1 MLLLMYHI
9 FAPPRLCVK
18 SSPNIPLRL
27 KIALKFPKFP
37 LDTPVLFTII
47 DRMTI
52 DATIQ
57 RLTNDGEVVAQFLV
71 DTLQGNTRDATV
83 SHRIKSAEWLAMFG
97 RLIPESAIPKYASV
111 RPRPKS
117 EPKPAKAAKPDK
129 RDKKPKVTEKQILH
143 FDIAR
148 LIKQETNDG
157 ETIIEFLIRVIS
169 KIEETGE
176 NFTPAVRMRAARE
189 LLVRGFGST
198 IPGVRR
204 ILSGKTEEL
213 DSYLSKIVREYTNYG
228 ADSIRFLVE
237 TMENKD
243 PEAESRGAASFI
255 KLMRMRPRTKPAEGF
270 TASHRVWAACELL
283 RRAYDIKTDHITY
296 EDIQAYWSARTPA
309 DARKDDPGS
318 PAASLKGFTP
328 EYLETQA
335 AKMRAAADSAAA
347 EQIDA
352 HAKQKRDAA
361 KQPADANTPSDT
373 PSRAARRRE
382 QRAARKAQ
390 KRAAGEQP
398 VTAAEKP
405 AAGEQPAA
413 AVENIA
419 VSEKSA
425 AEQRAAG
432 KTLKRIPRF
441 PNRRRTRED
450 VAEMLAFKA
459 ELESRRVDDLEPPR
473 RRKAKKRKAAA
484 EQPAAA
490 AENIAADEQP
500 GTGEQL
506 AVAAENIA
514 VSEKSADE
522 QRDDDK
528 QPAANA
534 KNIAAEK
541 PDADAEQRDVD
552 KQPAANAEKRNA
564 AAEKPDVA
572 TEQRDNAKQP
582 AAANIAA
589 KEKSATTTEQRDA
602 DKQPAAAE
610 KRNPDAEK
618 PDVATK
624 QPDYAENPDADK
636 QRDAKQ
642 PANANTPSDTPDRA
656 ARRRQKR
663 DARKAEKRAV
673 SEQPAA
679 AANIAATE
687 KRDGDKMP
695 VDNAAENPDADNTP
709 SATTSRAARR
719 RQKRAA
725 RKAQKR
731 ANPNPMPG
739 AIHVTDVDE
748 NTVVFSHEPLSIE
761 EWKRLRKTLAH
772 PDNIP
777 ANARSP

>member
-1 MLLLMYHI
+1 
-9 FAPPRLCVK
+9 
-18 SSPNIPLRL
+18 
-27 KIALKFPKFP
+27 
-37 LDTPVLFTII
+37 
-47 DRMTI
+47 MTI

-57 RLTNDGEVVAQFLV
+57 RLTGDGEIIAQFLV
-71 DTLQGNTRDATV
+71 DTLQGYTRDATV
-83 SHRIKSAEWLAMFG
+83 SHRLKSAEWLAMFG

-117 EPKPAKAAKPDK
+117 EPKPDK
-129 RDKKPKVTEKQILH
+129 RDKLDKKPKVTEKQILH

-189 LLVRGFGST
+189 LLIRGFGGT

-296 EDIQAYWSARTPA
+296 DDIQAYWSARTPA
-309 DARKDDPGS
+309 DARKDDPSS

-328 EYLETQA
+328 EYLELQA
-335 AKMRAAADSAAA
+335 AKMRDAA
-347 EQIDA
+347 EQPADAANIDA
-352 HAKQKRDAA
+352 HAKEKRDADTEN
-361 KQPADANTPSDT
+361 PADANTPSDT

-382 QRAARKAQ
+382 QRAARK
-390 KRAAGEQP
+390 
-398 VTAAEKP
+398 
-405 AAGEQPAA
+405 
-413 AVENIA
+413 
-419 VSEKSA
+419 
-425 AEQRAAG
+425 
-432 KTLKRIPRF
+432 TLKRIPLF

-459 ELESRRVDDLEPPR
+459 ELESRRPAAFEFQR
-473 RRKAKKRKAAA
+473 RQSEKRKAAA
-484 EQPAAA
+484 AQNIADAKKPDAGEQPAAA
-490 AENIAADEQP
+490 AQNIAA
-500 GTGEQL
+500 
-506 AVAAENIA
+506 
-514 VSEKSADE
+514 SEKSADE
-522 QRDDDK
+522 QRDADK
-528 QPAANA
+528 QSAVA
-534 KNIAAEK
+534 
-541 PDADAEQRDVD
+541 
-552 KQPAANAEKRNA
+552 AEKRNA

-572 TEQRDNAKQP
+572 AKQ
-582 AAANIAA
+582 
-589 KEKSATTTEQRDA
+589 SD
-602 DKQPAAAE
+602 
-610 KRNPDAEK
+610 
-618 PDVATK
+618 ATK
-624 QPDYAENPDADK
+624 QPATVDKNPAAD
-636 QRDAKQ
+636 
-642 PANANTPSDTPDRA
+642 NTPSDTPDRA
-656 ARRRQKR
+656 SRRRQKR
-663 DARKAEKRAV
+663 AARKAEKRAV

-679 AANIAATE
+679 AANIAVVKEKPKAATE
-687 KRDGDKMP
+687 QP
-695 VDNAAENPDADNTP
+695 AATIRNIAADNTP
-709 SATTSRAARR
+709 SANPGNPGRAARR
-719 RQKRAA
+719 REQRAA

-731 ANPNPMPG
+731 NAANTSIGNPMPG
-739 AIHVTDVDE
+739 AIHATDIDE
-748 NTVVFSHEPLSIE
+748 NTVVLSHEPLSIE
-761 EWKRLRKTLAH
+761 EWKRLRKTLAR

>member
-1 MLLLMYHI
+1 
-9 FAPPRLCVK
+9 
-18 SSPNIPLRL
+18 
-27 KIALKFPKFP
+27 
-37 LDTPVLFTII
+37 
-47 DRMTI
+47 MTI

-57 RLTNDGEVVAQFLV
+57 RLTGDGEIVAQFLV

-83 SHRIKSAEWLAMFG
+83 GHRIKSAEWLAMFG
-97 RLIPESAIPKYASV
+97 RLIPESAIPKYATI

-117 EPKPAKAAKPDK
+117 EPKPAKTDKPG
-129 RDKKPKVTEKQILH
+129 KKPKVTEKQILH

-176 NFTPAVRMRAARE
+176 NFTPAVRMRAAKE
-189 LLVRGFGST
+189 LLIRGFGST

-255 KLMRMRPRTKPAEGF
+255 KLMRMRPRIKPAEGF

-335 AKMRAAADSAAA
+335 AKMRDATEQPAAAN
-347 EQIDA
+347 IDA
-352 HAKQKRDAA
+352 YAKEKRDADA
-361 KQPADANTPSDT
+361 EKRDADAAENPADANTPSAN
-373 PSRAARRRE
+373 PGNPGRAARRRE
-382 QRAARKAQ
+382 KRAARKAQ

-398 VTAAEKP
+398 AAAAKKP
-405 AAGEQPAA
+405 GAGEQPAA
-413 AVENIA
+413 TAENIA

-425 AEQRAAG
+425 DEQRAAG

-473 RRKAKKRKAAA
+473 RRKAKKRKTAA

-490 AENIAADEQP
+490 AEKPDA
-500 GTGEQL
+500 GEQL
-506 AVAAENIA
+506 AAAAENIA
-514 VSEKSADE
+514 VSEKSAAE
-522 QRDDDK
+522 QRDAAKQLVAAAEQRSAVDEKPDIAADKPAGDK
-528 QPAANA
+528 QPAA
-534 KNIAAEK
+534 K
-541 PDADAEQRDVD
+541 
-552 KQPAANAEKRNA
+552 
-564 AAEKPDVA
+564 
-572 TEQRDNAKQP
+572 
-582 AAANIAA
+582 
-589 KEKSATTTEQRDA
+589 
-602 DKQPAAAE
+602 
-610 KRNPDAEK
+610 
-618 PDVATK
+618 
-624 QPDYAENPDADK
+624 NPDAD
-636 QRDAKQ
+636 
-642 PANANTPSDTPDRA
+642 NTPSDTTDRA

-663 DARKAEKRAV
+663 DARKAQKRAAG
-673 SEQPAA
+673 EQPAA
-679 AANIAATE
+679 AANIAA
-687 KRDGDKMP
+687 
-695 VDNAAENPDADNTP
+695 ENPADANTP

-725 RKAQKR
+725 RKAEKR
-731 ANPNPMPG
+731 PNANPMPG
-739 AIHVTDVDE
+739 AIHATDINE

-761 EWKRLRKTLAH
+761 EWKRLRKTLAR

>member
-1 MLLLMYHI
+1 
-9 FAPPRLCVK
+9 
-18 SSPNIPLRL
+18 
-27 KIALKFPKFP
+27 
-37 LDTPVLFTII
+37 
-47 DRMTI
+47 MTI

-57 RLTNDGEVVAQFLV
+57 RLTGDGEIIAQFLV
-71 DTLQGNTRDATV
+71 DTLQGYTRNATV
-83 SHRIKSAEWLAMFG
+83 SHRLKSAEWLTAFG
-97 RLIPESAIPKYASV
+97 RLIPESAIPKSATI

-117 EPKPAKAAKPDK
+117 EPKPDK
-129 RDKKPKVTEKQILH
+129 RDKLDKKPKVTEKQILH

-189 LLVRGFGST
+189 LLVRGFGGT

-335 AKMRAAADSAAA
+335 AKMRDAA
-347 EQIDA
+347 EQPADA
-352 HAKQKRDAA
+352 AENIADAKQPDAD
-361 KQPADANTPSDT
+361 KNPADANTPSDT

-382 QRAARKAQ
+382 QRAER
-390 KRAAGEQP
+390 
-398 VTAAEKP
+398 
-405 AAGEQPAA
+405 
-413 AVENIA
+413 
-419 VSEKSA
+419 
-425 AEQRAAG
+425 
-432 KTLKRIPRF
+432 KTLKRIPLF

-459 ELESRRVDDLEPPR
+459 ELESRRPAAFEFQR
-473 RRKAKKRKAAA
+473 RQSEKRKAAA
-484 EQPAAA
+484 AQ
-490 AENIAADEQP
+490 NIADAKKPDA
-500 GTGEQL
+500 GEQL
-506 AVAAENIA
+506 AAAAQNIA
-514 VSEKSADE
+514 VSEKSA
-522 QRDDDK
+522 
-528 QPAANA
+528 
-534 KNIAAEK
+534 
-541 PDADAEQRDVD
+541 
-552 KQPAANAEKRNA
+552 
-564 AAEKPDVA
+564 
-572 TEQRDNAKQP
+572 
-582 AAANIAA
+582 
-589 KEKSATTTEQRDA
+589 TTEQRDA

-610 KRNPDAEK
+610 KSATTAEKRNAVAEK
-618 PDVATK
+618 PDVAAK
-624 QPDYAENPDADK
+624 QPADDK
-636 QRDAKQ
+636 QRDDKN
-642 PANANTPSDTPDRA
+642 PANANTLSANPGNLGRA
-656 ARRRQKR
+656 ARRR
-663 DARKAEKRAV
+663 
-673 SEQPAA
+673 EQ
-679 AANIAATE
+679 
-687 KRDGDKMP
+687 
-695 VDNAAENPDADNTP
+695 
-709 SATTSRAARR
+709 
-719 RQKRAA
+719 RAA

-731 ANPNPMPG
+731 KAASANNHANGKPRGNGSANANTPAANEKNGKPQ
-739 AIHVTDVDE
+739 AIHATNGKTPEGAAAIILD
-748 NTVVFSHEPLSIE
+748 SEPLSIE
-761 EWKRLRKTLAH
+761 EWKRLRKTLAR

>member
-1 MLLLMYHI
+1 
-9 FAPPRLCVK
+9 
-18 SSPNIPLRL
+18 
-27 KIALKFPKFP
+27 
-37 LDTPVLFTII
+37 
-47 DRMTI
+47 MTI

-57 RLTNDGEVVAQFLV
+57 RLTGDGEIIAQFLV
-71 DTLQGNTRDATV
+71 DTLQGYTRDATV

-117 EPKPAKAAKPDK
+117 EPKLAKTDK
-129 RDKKPKVTEKQILH
+129 LGKKPKVTEKQILH

-176 NFTPAVRMRAARE
+176 NFTPAVRMRAAKE
-189 LLVRGFGST
+189 LLIRGFGST

-204 ILSGKTEEL
+204 ILSGKTEDL

-255 KLMRMRPRTKPAEGF
+255 KLMRMRPRIKPAEGF

-296 EDIQAYWSARTPA
+296 EDIQAYWSARMPA

-328 EYLETQA
+328 EYLELQA
-335 AKMRAAADSAAA
+335 AKMRDDADSAAA

-352 HAKQKRDAA
+352 HAKQQRDAD
-361 KQPADANTPSDT
+361 KQPAADAERRNAATEKIDSAAAEQPAGN
-373 PSRAARRRE
+373 PGRAARRRE

-390 KRAAGEQP
+390 KRAAGEQL
-398 VTAAEKP
+398 AAAAKKP
-405 AAGEQPAA
+405 AAGEQLA
-413 AVENIA
+413 AVAENIA
-419 VSEKSA
+419 VSEKSD

-473 RRKAKKRKAAA
+473 RRKAKKRAAS

-490 AENIAADEQP
+490 AQNIATADKP
-500 GTGEQL
+500 DAGEQL
-506 AVAAENIA
+506 AATAGNIA

-522 QRDDDK
+522 QRDADK
-528 QPAANA
+528 TPANA
-534 KNIAAEK
+534 
-541 PDADAEQRDVD
+541 
-552 KQPAANAEKRNA
+552 AEKRNA

-572 TEQRDNAKQP
+572 AKQP
-582 AAANIAA
+582 AA
-589 KEKSATTTEQRDA
+589 D
-602 DKQPAAAE
+602 
-610 KRNPDAEK
+610 
-618 PDVATK
+618 
-624 QPDYAENPDADK
+624 AENPAAVDKNPAD
-636 QRDAKQ
+636 
-642 PANANTPSDTPDRA
+642 
-656 ARRRQKR
+656 
-663 DARKAEKRAV
+663 
-673 SEQPAA
+673 
-679 AANIAATE
+679 
-687 KRDGDKMP
+687 
-695 VDNAAENPDADNTP
+695 
-709 SATTSRAARR
+709 ATTMSANPGNQGRAARR

-725 RKAQKR
+725 RKAEKR
-731 ANPNPMPG
+731 ANANPMPR
-739 AIHVTDVDE
+739 AIHATDIDE
-748 NTVVFSHEPLSIE
+748 NTVVLSHEPLSIE
-761 EWKRLRKTLAH
+761 EWKRLRKTFAR

>member
-1 MLLLMYHI
+1 
-9 FAPPRLCVK
+9 
-18 SSPNIPLRL
+18 
-27 KIALKFPKFP
+27 
-37 LDTPVLFTII
+37 
-47 DRMTI
+47 MTI

-57 RLTNDGEVVAQFLV
+57 RLTGDGEIIAQFLV
-71 DTLQGNTRDATV
+71 DTLQGYTRDATV
-83 SHRIKSAEWLAMFG
+83 SHRLKSAEWLTAFG
-97 RLIPESAIPKYASV
+97 RLIPEHAIPKSATI

-117 EPKPAKAAKPDK
+117 EPKQDK
-129 RDKKPKVTEKQILH
+129 RDKLDKKPKVTEKQILH

-189 LLVRGFGST
+189 LLIRGFGGT

-243 PEAESRGAASFI
+243 PEADSRGAASFI
-255 KLMRMRPRTKPAEGF
+255 KLMRMRPRIKPAEGF

-309 DARKDDPGS
+309 YAHKDDPSS
-318 PAASLKGFTP
+318 PAAGLKGFTP

-335 AKMRAAADSAAA
+335 AKMRDADEQPADAA
-347 EQIDA
+347 EN
-352 HAKQKRDAA
+352 
-361 KQPADANTPSDT
+361 PADANTLSDT

-398 VTAAEKP
+398 AAAAKNP
-405 AAGEQPAA
+405 GAGEQLA
-413 AVENIA
+413 AVAENIA

-425 AEQRAAG
+425 DEQRAAG
-432 KTLKRIPRF
+432 KTLKRIPLF

-459 ELESRRVDDLEPPR
+459 ELESRRPAAFEFQR
-473 RRKAKKRKAAA
+473 RQSEKRKAAA
-484 EQPAAA
+484 QNIAVSEKSAAEQRDADKHILDAAEKRKAA
-490 AENIAADEQP
+490 AENIAA
-500 GTGEQL
+500 
-506 AVAAENIA
+506 
-514 VSEKSADE
+514 SEKSADE
-522 QRDDDK
+522 QRDTAK
-528 QPAANA
+528 QPATAAEKRNA
-534 KNIAAEK
+534 VAEKPYVAAKQPDADAEK
-541 PDADAEQRDVD
+541 PDA
-552 KQPAANAEKRNA
+552 
-564 AAEKPDVA
+564 
-572 TEQRDNAKQP
+572 AKQP
-582 AAANIAA
+582 TAVDKNP
-589 KEKSATTTEQRDA
+589 A
-602 DKQPAAAE
+602 D
-610 KRNPDAEK
+610 
-618 PDVATK
+618 
-624 QPDYAENPDADK
+624 
-636 QRDAKQ
+636 
-642 PANANTPSDTPDRA
+642 ANTPSATSDRA

-663 DARKAEKRAV
+663 DARKAQKRAV

-679 AANIAATE
+679 AANIAAVKEKPKAATE
-687 KRDGDKMP
+687 QP
-695 VDNAAENPDADNTP
+695 AATDRNIAADNTP
-709 SATTSRAARR
+709 SANPGNPGRAARR

-731 ANPNPMPG
+731 KAANNGSANTPAANEKNGKPQ
-739 AIHVTDVDE
+739 AIHATNGKTPEAAAAIILD
-748 NTVVFSHEPLSIE
+748 SEPLSIE
-761 EWKRLRKTLAH
+761 EWKRLRKTLAR
-772 PDNIP
+772 PANIP

>member
-1 MLLLMYHI
+1 
-9 FAPPRLCVK
+9 
-18 SSPNIPLRL
+18 
-27 KIALKFPKFP
+27 
-37 LDTPVLFTII
+37 
-47 DRMTI
+47 MTI

-57 RLTNDGEVVAQFLV
+57 RLTNDGETIAQFLV
-71 DTLQGNTRDATV
+71 DTLQGYTRDATV
-83 SHRIKSAEWLAMFG
+83 SHRLKSAEWLAMFG

-117 EPKPAKAAKPDK
+117 EPKPDKSDK
-129 RDKKPKVTEKQILH
+129 RDKQDKKPKVTEKQILH

-189 LLVRGFGST
+189 LLVRGFGGT

-270 TASHRVWAACELL
+270 SASHRVWAACELL
-283 RRAYDIKTDHITY
+283 RRAYDIRTDHITY

-335 AKMRAAADSAAA
+335 AKMRDADEQPAADAN
-347 EQIDA
+347 IDA
-352 HAKQKRDAA
+352 HAKQKRDADKHPVGNPGLADGEQPAADA
-361 KQPADANTPSDT
+361 KNPADANTSSDT

-382 QRAARKAQ
+382 QRAER
-390 KRAAGEQP
+390 
-398 VTAAEKP
+398 
-405 AAGEQPAA
+405 
-413 AVENIA
+413 
-419 VSEKSA
+419 
-425 AEQRAAG
+425 
-432 KTLKRIPRF
+432 KTLKRIPLF

-459 ELESRRVDDLEPPR
+459 ELESRRPAAFEFQR
-473 RRKAKKRKAAA
+473 RQSEKRKAAA
-484 EQPAAA
+484 AQNIADAKKPDAGEQPAANA
-490 AENIAADEQP
+490 K
-500 GTGEQL
+500 
-506 AVAAENIA
+506 NIA

-522 QRDDDK
+522 QRDNAKHLADAANIAATEQRATTTEQPDADK
-528 QPAANA
+528 QPAAA
-534 KNIAAEK
+534 
-541 PDADAEQRDVD
+541 
-552 KQPAANAEKRNA
+552 AEKRNA

-572 TEQRDNAKQP
+572 TEQRD
-582 AAANIAA
+582 AA
-589 KEKSATTTEQRDA
+589 D
-602 DKQPAAAE
+602 
-610 KRNPDAEK
+610 
-618 PDVATK
+618 
-624 QPDYAENPDADK
+624 
-636 QRDAKQ
+636 
-642 PANANTPSDTPDRA
+642 NTPSANPGNMGRA

-663 DARKAEKRAV
+663 DARKAQKRAV
-673 SEQPAA
+673 SEQPAV
-679 AANIAATE
+679 AANIAAVKEKPKAATE
-687 KRDGDKMP
+687 QP
-695 VDNAAENPDADNTP
+695 ADADNPADANTP
-709 SATTSRAARR
+709 SANPGNPGRAARR
-719 RQKRAA
+719 REQRAA

-731 ANPNPMPG
+731 KAASANNHANGKPHGNGSANTPAANEKNGNPQ
-739 AIHVTDVDE
+739 AIHATNAKTPEGAAAIILD
-748 NTVVFSHEPLSIE
+748 SEPLSIE
-761 EWKRLRKTLAH
+761 EWKRLRKTLAQ

>member
-1 MLLLMYHI
+1 
-9 FAPPRLCVK
+9 
-18 SSPNIPLRL
+18 
-27 KIALKFPKFP
+27 
-37 LDTPVLFTII
+37 
-47 DRMTI
+47 MTI

-57 RLTNDGEVVAQFLV
+57 RLTGDGEIIAQFLV
-71 DTLQGNTRDATV
+71 DTLQGYTRDATV
-83 SHRIKSAEWLAMFG
+83 SHRLKSAEWLTAFG

-117 EPKPAKAAKPDK
+117 EPKPAKTDK
-129 RDKKPKVTEKQILH
+129 SDKLDKKPKVTEKQILH

-189 LLVRGFGST
+189 LLIRGFGGT

-328 EYLETQA
+328 EYLELQA
-335 AKMRAAADSAAA
+335 AKMRDDAEQPAADAD
-347 EQIDA
+347 IDA

-361 KQPADANTPSDT
+361 KQPANSEKRDADAEKRDADAADKPADANTPSDT

-382 QRAARKAQ
+382 QRAER
-390 KRAAGEQP
+390 
-398 VTAAEKP
+398 
-405 AAGEQPAA
+405 
-413 AVENIA
+413 
-419 VSEKSA
+419 
-425 AEQRAAG
+425 
-432 KTLKRIPRF
+432 KTLKRIPLF

-459 ELESRRVDDLEPPR
+459 ELESRRPAAFEFQR
-473 RRKAKKRKAAA
+473 RQSEKRKAAA
-484 EQPAAA
+484 TEKSSAVEKPAAGEQP
-490 AENIAADEQP
+490 
-500 GTGEQL
+500 
-506 AVAAENIA
+506 VAA
-514 VSEKSADE
+514 
-522 QRDDDK
+522 
-528 QPAANA
+528 
-534 KNIAAEK
+534 
-541 PDADAEQRDVD
+541 
-552 KQPAANAEKRNA
+552 AEKRNA

-572 TEQRDNAKQP
+572 AKQPDAAKRPSVAAEQRDVDKQPAEQPDDDKQLDHKNP
-582 AAANIAA
+582 AAAN
-589 KEKSATTTEQRDA
+589 
-602 DKQPAAAE
+602 
-610 KRNPDAEK
+610 
-618 PDVATK
+618 
-624 QPDYAENPDADK
+624 
-636 QRDAKQ
+636 
-642 PANANTPSDTPDRA
+642 TPSANPGNPGRA
-656 ARRRQKR
+656 ARRREQR
-663 DARKAEKRAV
+663 AARKAQKRAV
-673 SEQPAA
+673 SEQPAV

-695 VDNAAENPDADNTP
+695 ADNAAKQPDAAKQPAAAAENPAADNTP
-709 SATTSRAARR
+709 SANPGNPGRAARR

-725 RKAQKR
+725 RKAEKR
-731 ANPNPMPG
+731 KAAANNNGSAKTPAANKKNGKAQGNHATNGKTPEG
-739 AIHVTDVDE
+739 AAAITID
-748 NTVVFSHEPLSIE
+748 SEPLSIE

-772 PDNIP
+772 PENIP

>member
-1 MLLLMYHI
+1 
-9 FAPPRLCVK
+9 
-18 SSPNIPLRL
+18 
-27 KIALKFPKFP
+27 
-37 LDTPVLFTII
+37 
-47 DRMTI
+47 MTI

-57 RLTNDGEVVAQFLV
+57 RLTGDGEIVAQFLV

-83 SHRIKSAEWLAMFG
+83 SHRLKSAEWLTAFG
-97 RLIPESAIPKYASV
+97 RLIPESAIPKSATI

-117 EPKPAKAAKPDK
+117 EPKPAKQDKPG
-129 RDKKPKVTEKQILH
+129 KKPKVTEKQILH

-189 LLVRGFGST
+189 LLVRGFGGT

-204 ILSGKTEEL
+204 ILSGKTEDL

-328 EYLETQA
+328 EYLELQA
-335 AKMRAAADSAAA
+335 AKMRDADEQPADAANIDDSEKPDVATEQRDADKQPVGNPGLADGEQPAADA
-347 EQIDA
+347 ENIAD
-352 HAKQKRDAA
+352 A

-373 PSRAARRRE
+373 LSRAARRRE
-382 QRAARKAQ
+382 QRAER
-390 KRAAGEQP
+390 
-398 VTAAEKP
+398 
-405 AAGEQPAA
+405 
-413 AVENIA
+413 
-419 VSEKSA
+419 
-425 AEQRAAG
+425 
-432 KTLKRIPRF
+432 KTLKRIPLF

-459 ELESRRVDDLEPPR
+459 ELESRRPAAFEFQR
-473 RRKAKKRKAAA
+473 RQSEKRKAAA
-484 EQPAAA
+484 AQ
-490 AENIAADEQP
+490 
-500 GTGEQL
+500 
-506 AVAAENIA
+506 NIA
-514 VSEKSADE
+514 VSEKSAH
-522 QRDDDK
+522 
-528 QPAANA
+528 
-534 KNIAAEK
+534 
-541 PDADAEQRDVD
+541 
-552 KQPAANAEKRNA
+552 
-564 AAEKPDVA
+564 
-572 TEQRDNAKQP
+572 EQRDNAKQP
-582 AAANIAA
+582 AAA
-589 KEKSATTTEQRDA
+589 EKSATTAQKRNAVAEN
-602 DKQPAAAE
+602 PAAA
-610 KRNPDAEK
+610 
-618 PDVATK
+618 K
-624 QPDYAENPDADK
+624 QPTAVDKNPAAD
-636 QRDAKQ
+636 
-642 PANANTPSDTPDRA
+642 NTPSANPANPGRA
-656 ARRRQKR
+656 ARRREQR
-663 DARKAEKRAV
+663 AARKAEKRAV
-673 SEQPAA
+673 SEQPAV

-695 VDNAAENPDADNTP
+695 AANAAEKPAADNTP
-709 SATTSRAARR
+709 SANPGNPSRAARR

-731 ANPNPMPG
+731 KAAAAAANTNAKTHAANRKNGKAQDNHVDDHANGKTPEG
-739 AIHVTDVDE
+739 AAAIILD
-748 NTVVFSHEPLSIE
+748 SEPLSIE
-761 EWKRLRKTLAH
+761 EWKRLRKTLAR

>member
-1 MLLLMYHI
+1 
-9 FAPPRLCVK
+9 
-18 SSPNIPLRL
+18 
-27 KIALKFPKFP
+27 
-37 LDTPVLFTII
+37 
-47 DRMTI
+47 MTI

-57 RLTNDGEVVAQFLV
+57 RLTGDGEIIAQFLV
-71 DTLQGNTRDATV
+71 DTLQGYTHDATV
-83 SHRIKSAEWLAMFG
+83 SHRLKSAEWLTAFG

-117 EPKPAKAAKPDK
+117 EPKPAKTDK
-129 RDKKPKVTEKQILH
+129 SGKLDKKPKVTEKQILH

-189 LLVRGFGST
+189 LLIRGFGGT

-309 DARKDDPGS
+309 DARKDDHSS

-335 AKMRAAADSAAA
+335 AKMRAAA
-347 EQIDA
+347 E
-352 HAKQKRDAA
+352 
-361 KQPADANTPSDT
+361 QPADAANIDDAEKPADN
-373 PSRAARRRE
+373 PGRAARRRE

-398 VTAAEKP
+398 AAAAKNP
-405 AAGEQPAA
+405 GAGEQLA
-413 AVENIA
+413 AVAENIA

-425 AEQRAAG
+425 DEQRAAG
-432 KTLKRIPRF
+432 KTLKRIPLF

-459 ELESRRVDDLEPPR
+459 ELESRRPAAFEFQR
-473 RRKAKKRKAAA
+473 RQSEKRKAAA
-484 EQPAAA
+484 AQ
-490 AENIAADEQP
+490 NIADAKKPDA
-500 GTGEQL
+500 GEQL
-506 AVAAENIA
+506 AAAAQNIA

-522 QRDDDK
+522 QRDNAK
-528 QPAANA
+528 QPAD
-534 KNIAAEK
+534 AEK
-541 PDADAEQRDVD
+541 SATTAQ
-552 KQPAANAEKRNA
+552 KRNA

-572 TEQRDNAKQP
+572 PEQP
-582 AAANIAA
+582 V
-589 KEKSATTTEQRDA
+589 A
-602 DKQPAAAE
+602 DKH
-610 KRNPDAEK
+610 R
-618 PDVATK
+618 
-624 QPDYAENPDADK
+624 ADK
-636 QRDAKQ
+636 N
-642 PANANTPSDTPDRA
+642 PADANTPS
-656 ARRRQKR
+656 
-663 DARKAEKRAV
+663 
-673 SEQPAA
+673 
-679 AANIAATE
+679 ANP
-687 KRDGDKMP
+687 G
-695 VDNAAENPDADNTP
+695 NPG
-709 SATTSRAARR
+709 RAARR

-731 ANPNPMPG
+731 KTAANTNAKTPAANRKNGKAQDNHVANHANGKTPEG
-739 AIHVTDVDE
+739 AAAIILD
-748 NTVVFSHEPLSIE
+748 SEPLSIE
-761 EWKRLRKTLAH
+761 EWKRLRKTFAR
-772 PDNIP
+772 PENIP

>member
-1 MLLLMYHI
+1 
-9 FAPPRLCVK
+9 
-18 SSPNIPLRL
+18 
-27 KIALKFPKFP
+27 
-37 LDTPVLFTII
+37 
-47 DRMTI
+47 MTI

-57 RLTNDGEVVAQFLV
+57 RLTNDGETIAQFLV
-71 DTLQGNTRDATV
+71 DTLQGYTRDATV
-83 SHRIKSAEWLAMFG
+83 SHRLKSAEWLTAFG
-97 RLIPESAIPKYASV
+97 RLIPESAIPKSASI

-117 EPKPAKAAKPDK
+117 EPKRDK
-129 RDKKPKVTEKQILH
+129 LDKKPKVTEKQILH

-189 LLVRGFGST
+189 LLVRGFGGT

-204 ILSGKTEEL
+204 ILSGKTEDL

-296 EDIQAYWSARTPA
+296 DDIQAYWSARTPA

-318 PAASLKGFTP
+318 PAASLNGFTP
-328 EYLETQA
+328 EYLETQL
-335 AKMRAAADSAAA
+335 AKMRADAEQPADSEKRKAAA
-347 EQIDA
+347 EKPDV
-352 HAKQKRDAA
+352 DTE
-361 KQPADANTPSDT
+361 QPADANTPSDT
-373 PSRAARRRE
+373 LSRAARRRE
-382 QRAARKAQ
+382 QRAER
-390 KRAAGEQP
+390 
-398 VTAAEKP
+398 
-405 AAGEQPAA
+405 
-413 AVENIA
+413 
-419 VSEKSA
+419 
-425 AEQRAAG
+425 
-432 KTLKRIPRF
+432 KTLKRIPLF

-459 ELESRRVDDLEPPR
+459 ELESRRPAAFEFQR
-473 RRKAKKRKAAA
+473 RQSEKRKAAA
-484 EQPAAA
+484 AQ
-490 AENIAADEQP
+490 NIADAKKPDA
-500 GTGEQL
+500 GEQL
-506 AVAAENIA
+506 AATAQNIA

-522 QRDDDK
+522 QRD
-528 QPAANA
+528 
-534 KNIAAEK
+534 
-541 PDADAEQRDVD
+541 
-552 KQPAANAEKRNA
+552 
-564 AAEKPDVA
+564 
-572 TEQRDNAKQP
+572 NAKQP
-582 AAANIAA
+582 AAA
-589 KEKSATTTEQRDA
+589 
-602 DKQPAAAE
+602 AE
-610 KRNPDAEK
+610 RRNAVAEK
-618 PDVATK
+618 PDVAK
-624 QPDYAENPDADK
+624 QPAADAEKPDAD
-636 QRDAKQ
+636 
-642 PANANTPSDTPDRA
+642 NTPSANPGNLGRA

-663 DARKAEKRAV
+663 DARKAQKRAV

-687 KRDGDKMP
+687 KRDVDKMP
-695 VDNAAENPDADNTP
+695 ADNITENPADANTP

-731 ANPNPMPG
+731 ANANPMPR
-739 AIHVTDVDE
+739 AIHATDIDE

-761 EWKRLRKTLAH
+761 EWKRLRKTLAR
-772 PDNIP
+772 PNNIP

>member
-1 MLLLMYHI
+1 
-9 FAPPRLCVK
+9 
-18 SSPNIPLRL
+18 
-27 KIALKFPKFP
+27 
-37 LDTPVLFTII
+37 
-47 DRMTI
+47 MTI

-57 RLTNDGEVVAQFLV
+57 RLTGDGEIIAQFLV
-71 DTLQGNTRDATV
+71 DTLQGYTRDATV
-83 SHRIKSAEWLAMFG
+83 SHRLKSAEWLTAFG
-97 RLIPESAIPKYASV
+97 RLIPESAIPKSASI

-117 EPKPAKAAKPDK
+117 ETKPAKTDKSDKPG
-129 RDKKPKVTEKQILH
+129 KKPKVTEKQILH

-189 LLVRGFGST
+189 LLVRCFGGT

-204 ILSGKTEEL
+204 ILSGKTEDL

-296 EDIQAYWSARTPA
+296 EDIQAYWSARTHA

-335 AKMRAAADSAAA
+335 AKMREDAEQPAADAD
-347 EQIDA
+347 IDA
-352 HAKQKRDAA
+352 HATEQRDAD
-361 KQPADANTPSDT
+361 KQLANSENPDVAAEKPDYDKQHDDKNPADANTPSDT
-373 PSRAARRRE
+373 LSRAARRRE
-382 QRAARKAQ
+382 QRAER
-390 KRAAGEQP
+390 
-398 VTAAEKP
+398 
-405 AAGEQPAA
+405 
-413 AVENIA
+413 
-419 VSEKSA
+419 
-425 AEQRAAG
+425 
-432 KTLKRIPRF
+432 KTLKRIPLF

-459 ELESRRVDDLEPPR
+459 ELESRRPAAFEFQR
-473 RRKAKKRKAAA
+473 RQSEKRKAAA
-484 EQPAAA
+484 AQ
-490 AENIAADEQP
+490 
-500 GTGEQL
+500 
-506 AVAAENIA
+506 NIA
-514 VSEKSADE
+514 VSKKSAH
-522 QRDDDK
+522 
-528 QPAANA
+528 
-534 KNIAAEK
+534 
-541 PDADAEQRDVD
+541 
-552 KQPAANAEKRNA
+552 
-564 AAEKPDVA
+564 
-572 TEQRDNAKQP
+572 EQRDNAKQP
-582 AAANIAA
+582 AAAAEKPDVAA
-589 KEKSATTTEQRDA
+589 EQLAA
-602 DKQPAAAE
+602 DKQIVADAEQRNAAAE
-610 KRNPDAEK
+610 Q

-624 QPDYAENPDADK
+624 QPAT
-636 QRDAKQ
+636 KQ
-642 PANANTPSDTPDRA
+642 PAADKHRDDKNPPADNTPSANPGNPGRA

-663 DARKAEKRAV
+663 DARKAEKRAA

-687 KRDGDKMP
+687 KRDVDKMP
-695 VDNAAENPDADNTP
+695 AANAAENPADANTP
-709 SATTSRAARR
+709 SANPGRAARR

-725 RKAQKR
+725 RKAEKR
-731 ANPNPMPG
+731 ANPNPMPQ
-739 AIHVTDVDE
+739 AIHITDVDE

-761 EWKRLRKTLAH
+761 EWKRLRKTLAR

>member
-1 MLLLMYHI
+1 
-9 FAPPRLCVK
+9 
-18 SSPNIPLRL
+18 
-27 KIALKFPKFP
+27 
-37 LDTPVLFTII
+37 
-47 DRMTI
+47 MTI

-57 RLTNDGEVVAQFLV
+57 RLTGDGEIIAQFLV
-71 DTLQGNTRDATV
+71 DTLQGYTHDATV
-83 SHRIKSAEWLAMFG
+83 SHRLKSAEWLTAFG
-97 RLIPESAIPKYASV
+97 RLIPESAIPKSATI

-117 EPKPAKAAKPDK
+117 EPKPGKRDK
-129 RDKKPKVTEKQILH
+129 LDKKPKVTEKQILH

-189 LLVRGFGST
+189 LLVRGFGGT

-204 ILSGKTEEL
+204 ILSGKTEDL

-296 EDIQAYWSARTPA
+296 EDIQAYWNARTPA

-335 AKMRAAADSAAA
+335 AKMRDAA
-347 EQIDA
+347 EQPAAAANIDA
-352 HAKQKRDAA
+352 HATEQRDAD
-361 KQPADANTPSDT
+361 KQPAAAEKIDADATEKPADANTPADNPGN

-382 QRAARKAQ
+382 QRAER
-390 KRAAGEQP
+390 
-398 VTAAEKP
+398 
-405 AAGEQPAA
+405 
-413 AVENIA
+413 
-419 VSEKSA
+419 
-425 AEQRAAG
+425 

-441 PNRRRTRED
+441 PNRRLTRED

-459 ELESRRVDDLEPPR
+459 ELESRRPAAFEFQR
-473 RRKAKKRKAAA
+473 RQSEKRK
-484 EQPAAA
+484 AAA
-490 AENIAADEQP
+490 AENIAISEKSATEQRDADKQP
-500 GTGEQL
+500 AAATEKSAVAEKPADGEQF
-506 AVAAENIA
+506 AAAENIA

-522 QRDDDK
+522 QRDADK
-528 QPAANA
+528 QPVEDAEKRND
-534 KNIAAEK
+534 AAEK
-541 PDADAEQRDVD
+541 PDA
-552 KQPAANAEKRNA
+552 KQPA
-564 AAEKPDVA
+564 
-572 TEQRDNAKQP
+572 
-582 AAANIAA
+582 
-589 KEKSATTTEQRDA
+589 DA
-602 DKQPAAAE
+602 DKNPA
-610 KRNPDAEK
+610 D
-618 PDVATK
+618 
-624 QPDYAENPDADK
+624 
-636 QRDAKQ
+636 
-642 PANANTPSDTPDRA
+642 ANTPS
-656 ARRRQKR
+656 
-663 DARKAEKRAV
+663 
-673 SEQPAA
+673 
-679 AANIAATE
+679 ANP
-687 KRDGDKMP
+687 G
-695 VDNAAENPDADNTP
+695 NPG
-709 SATTSRAARR
+709 RAARR

-731 ANPNPMPG
+731 ANANTSAKTHAANRKNGKAQDNHATNGKTPEG
-739 AIHVTDVDE
+739 AAAIILD
-748 NTVVFSHEPLSIE
+748 SEPLSIE
-761 EWKRLRKTLAH
+761 EWKRLRKTLAR